1 MLDKSARTRDGRG
14 RFPRAPRPCFESI
27 IAGFGNSWSAWRT
40 LAIAIRGDSSN
51 NDDRSSIND
60 DRSSSVDS
68 RKGGTTPS
76 ATDPGTP
83 MYRALDEKFFD
94 QKLYQECTGRET
106 PPEGPVKEV
115 WAQVGRGGGK
125 TRAAAAAL
133 VATAI
138 RDYPSLAPGERGKAL
153 LLAQN
158 RGTARQSFNY
168 IRGIINSSKLLKRMI
183 IGETKSTISLNNGI
197 DIETITANYRH
208 VRGFSIVSAICDEV
222 AFWWIDQESAN
233 SDKEVLNAL
242 RPGLARVPGSVLWV
256 ISSPHAT
263 RGALYEANKKYFGN
277 AASDTVLFWVA
288 QTSVMNPTFSEAEIR
303 RAFDEDGS
311 SAKVEYDAEF
321 KKDAESFI
329 SSEAID
335 AVTETDRLMLPPGK
349 TTVYQAFIDTAGGA
363 GGDSTAMAIGHV
375 EEHRDLETPP
385 TFVVDAII
393 ERQPPFAPSETLKDF
408 AKVLKEYR
416 VSKVVGDRYAGAF
429 PAEAFSKAGVTF
441 EATENSKSQIYKA
454 VLPLITSGRVELLD
468 KPRLRNQLLNLER
481 KATAGRETIDHHR
494 GAHDDVANCVCGL
507 LVYLSEKGVKNHG
520 TQLRSGHFLKLL
532 WPSGDRFYCIGKS
545 PSGECIPGKRRKPA
559 KSNKKDTYH
568 LSDKLWAEIEAMDP
582 LP

>member
-1 MLDKSARTRDGRG
+1 MLDKSARLRDGRG
-14 RFPRAPRPCFESI
+14 RYPRAERPDFESI
-27 IAGFGNSWSAWRT
+27 IAGFGDSWSAWRT
-40 LAIAIRGDSSN
+40 LAIATQFREAQSAEPSSQ
-51 NDDRSSIND
+51 SAE
-60 DRSSSVDS
+60 RSSSLDQQE
-68 RKGGTTPS
+68 GGTTPPEIETRRPQHWAS
-76 ATDPGTP
+76 N
-83 MYRALDEKFFD
+83 KFFD

-138 RDYPSLAPGERGKAL
+138 RDYPSLAPGERGKAF

-158 RGTARQSFNY
+158 KGTARQSFNY
-168 IRGIINSSKLLKRMI
+168 INGILNSSKQLKRMI
-183 IGETKSTISLNNGI
+183 LTHTKSQIQLSNCV
-197 DIETITANYRH
+197 DIEIVTSTYRH
-208 VRGFSIVSAICDEV
+208 VRGFSCVAAVADEV

-233 SDKEVLNAL
+233 SDRQVLSAL

-263 RGALYEANKKYFGN
+263 RGALYEANKRYYAN
-277 AASDTVLFWVA
+277 EESDTVLFWKA
-288 QTSVMNPTFSEAEIR
+288 PTEIMTPTFSAEEIK

-311 SAKVEYDAEF
+311 SASVEYSAEF
-321 KKDAESFI
+321 KKDSETYI
-329 SSEAID
+329 SADAID
-335 AVTETDRLMLPPGK
+335 SVTPTDRLMLPPGK

-408 AKVLKEYR
+408 AKILKEYR

-481 KATAGRETIDHHR
+481 RATTGGREVIDHHR

-532 WPSGDRFYCIGKS
+532 WPSGDRYYCIGKS
-545 PSGECIPGKRRKPA
+545 PSGECIPGKRRRPA
-559 KSNKKDTYH
+559 KSNKDTYH

>member
-1 MLDKSARTRDGRG
+1 MLDKSARLRDGRG
-14 RFPRAPRPCFESI
+14 RYPRAPRPDFESI
-27 IAGFGNSWSAWRT
+27 IAGFGESWSAWRT
-40 LAIAIRGDSSN
+40 LAIATQSREAQSAE
-51 NDDRSSIND
+51 RSSQNVE
-60 DRSSSVDS
+60 RSSSSES
-68 RKGGTTPS
+68 RDGGSTPPEIETCS
-76 ATDPGTP
+76 PQHWASN
-83 MYRALDEKFFD
+83 KFFD

-106 PPEGPVKEV
+106 IPEGPVKEV

-125 TRAAAAAL
+125 TRAACAAL
-133 VATAI
+133 VGTAI
-138 RDYPSLAPGERGKAL
+138 KEYASLAPGERAKAF

-158 RGTARQSFNY
+158 RGTARQAFNY
-168 IRGIINSSKLLKRMI
+168 VRGILHSSKLLKRMI
-183 IGETKSTISLNNGI
+183 IGETKGTISLNNGI
-197 DIETITANYRH
+197 DIETITASYRH
-208 VRGFSIVSAICDEV
+208 VRGFSIVSAVADEV
-222 AFWWIDQESAN
+222 AFWWLDAESAN

-242 RPGLARVPGSVLWV
+242 RPGLARIPGSVLWV

-263 RGALYEANKKYFGN
+263 RGALYEANKRYYAN
-277 AASDTVLFWVA
+277 EESDTVLFWKA
-288 QTSVMNPTFSEAEIR
+288 PTEIMNPTFSAAEIR

-311 SAKVEYDAEF
+311 FASVEYSAEF
-321 KKDAESFI
+321 KKDSETYI
-329 SSEAID
+329 SADAID

-385 TFVVDAII
+385 SFVVDAII

-408 AKVLKEYR
+408 AKVLKEYKVTR
-416 VSKVVGDRYAGAF
+416 VVGDRFAGAF

-441 EATENSKSQIYKA
+441 EATDHSKSQIYKA

-494 GAHDDVANCVCGL
+494 GAHDDVANCVSGL
-507 LVYLSEKGVKNHG
+507 LVLLSEKGVKNHG

-532 WPSGDRFYCIGKS
+532 WPRRRPVLLHRQVPLGGVYSGQTS
-545 PSGECIPGKRRKPA
+545 PPPRNRIRI
-559 KSNKKDTYH
+559 H
-568 LSDKLWAEIEAMDP
+568 II
-582 LP
+582 

>member
-1 MLDKSARTRDGRG
+1 MLDKSARLRDGRG
-14 RFPRAPRPCFESI
+14 RYPRSPRLDFESI
-27 IAGFGNSWSAWRT
+27 IAGFGESWSSWRT
-40 LAIAIRGDSSN
+40 LAIATQSREAQSVE
-51 NDDRSSIND
+51 
-60 DRSSSVDS
+60 RSSSFDS
-68 RKGGTTPS
+68 RKGGTTPPENE
-76 ATDPGTP
+76 TRRPQHWT
-83 MYRALDEKFFD
+83 LNKFFD

-106 PPEGPVKEV
+106 IPEGPVKEV

-138 RDYPSLAPGERGKAL
+138 KEYPSLAPGERAKAF

-158 RGTARQSFNY
+158 RGTARQAFNY
-168 IRGIINSSKLLKRMI
+168 VRGILHSSKLLKRMI
-183 IGETKSTISLNNGI
+183 IGETKGTISLNNGI

-208 VRGFSIVSAICDEV
+208 VRGFSIVSAVADEV
-222 AFWWIDQESAN
+222 AFWWLDAESAN
-233 SDKEVLNAL
+233 SDREVLNAL

-263 RGALYEANKKYFGN
+263 RGALYEANKRYYAN
-277 AASDTVLFWVA
+277 EESNTVLFWKA
-288 QTSVMNPTFSEAEIR
+288 PTEIMNPTFSAEEIR

-311 SAKVEYDAEF
+311 SASVEYSAEF
-321 KKDAESFI
+321 KKDSETYI
-329 SSEAID
+329 SADAID

-375 EEHRDLETPP
+375 EEHSDLETPP

-408 AKVLKEYR
+408 AKILKEYH

-441 EATENSKSQIYKA
+441 EATEHSKSNLYKA

-468 KPRLRNQLLNLER
+468 KPRLRAPLLG
-481 KATAGRETIDHHR
+481 GR
-494 GAHDDVANCVCGL
+494 
-507 LVYLSEKGVKNHG
+507 
-520 TQLRSGHFLKLL
+520 
-532 WPSGDRFYCIGKS
+532 
-545 PSGECIPGKRRKPA
+545 
-559 KSNKKDTYH
+559 
-568 LSDKLWAEIEAMDP
+568 
-582 LP
+582 

>member
-1 MLDKSARTRDGRG
+1 MLDKSARLRDGRG
-14 RFPRAPRPCFESI
+14 RFPRAERPDFESI
-27 IAGFGNSWSAWRT
+27 IAGFGDSWSAWRT
-40 LAIAIRGDSSN
+40 LAIATQSREAQSAERSPQN
-51 NDDRSSIND
+51 AERSSHFEQQE
-60 DRSSSVDS
+60 
-68 RKGGTTPS
+68 GGTTPLGNES
-76 ATDPGTP
+76 DGRQYWASNKNFN
-83 MYRALDEKFFD
+83 YE
-94 QKLYQECTGRET
+94 LYKTCTGRET
-106 PPEGPVKEV
+106 IPEGPVKEV

-125 TRAAAAAL
+125 TRAACAAL
-133 VATAI
+133 VGTAI
-138 RDYPSLAPGERGKAL
+138 KEYASLAPGERAKAF

-158 RGTARQSFNY
+158 RGTARQAFNY
-168 IRGIINSSKLLKRMI
+168 VRGILHSSKLLKRMI
-183 IGETKSTISLNNGI
+183 IGETKGTISLNNGI
-197 DIETITANYRH
+197 DIETITASYRH
-208 VRGFSIVSAICDEV
+208 VRGFSIVSAVADEV
-222 AFWWIDQESAN
+222 AFWWLDAESAN

-263 RGALYEANKKYFGN
+263 RGALYEANKRYYAN
-277 AASDTVLFWVA
+277 EESNTVLFWKA
-288 QTSVMNPTFSEAEIR
+288 PTEIMNPTFSAAEIR

-349 TTVYQAFIDTAGGA
+349 TTAYRAFIDTAGGA

-375 EEHRDLETPP
+375 EEHRDLETPI
-385 TFVVDAII
+385 FIVDVIV
-393 ERQPPFAPSETLKDF
+393 ERKPPFAPSETLKDF
-408 AKVLKEYR
+408 AKILKEYR

-441 EATENSKSQIYKA
+441 EATDHSKSQIYKS
-454 VLPLITSGRVELLD
+454 VLPLITSARVQLLD

-481 KATAGRETIDHHR
+481 RATGGREKIDHHR

-507 LVYLSEKGVKNHG
+507 LVYLSEKGIKNHG
-520 TQLRSGHFLKLL
+520 TKIRSGHLIRIL
-532 WPSGDRFYCIGKS
+532 WPSGDRSYCIGKT
-545 PSGECIPGKRRKPA
+545 PDGRCIPGRRRRPA
-559 KSNKKDTYH
+559 KSNKDTYH

>member
-1 MLDKSARTRDGRG
+1 M
-14 RFPRAPRPCFESI
+14 RAQ
-27 IAGFGNSWSAWRT
+27 G
-40 LAIAIRGDSSN
+40 LATAADAIRGLQGLISS
-51 NDDRSSIND
+51 RLS
-60 DRSSSVDS
+60 RVSVKAGALGEHWLS
-68 RKGGTTPS
+68 LLNPVLLKALNLRRKTLNLRRLPSHKKGGRPRQKLR
-76 ATDPGTP
+76 
-83 MYRALDEKFFD
+83 RAAPNTGRQINFLNKT
-94 QKLYQECTGRET
+94 LYQECTGRET

-138 RDYPSLAPGERGKAL
+138 KEYPSLAPGERAKAF

-158 RGTARQSFNY
+158 RGTARQAFNY
-168 IRGIINSSKLLKRMI
+168 VRGILHSSKLLKRMI
-183 IGETKSTISLNNGI
+183 LSETKGTISLSNGI
-197 DIETITANYRH
+197 DIETITASYRH
-208 VRGFSIVSAICDEV
+208 VRGFSIVSAVADEV
-222 AFWWIDQESAN
+222 AFWWLDAESAN
-233 SDKEVLNAL
+233 SDKEVLSSL
-242 RPGLARVPGSVLWV
+242 RPGLARVSGSVLWV

-263 RGALYEANKKYFGN
+263 RGALYEANKRYWAN
-277 AASDTVLFWVA
+277 EDSNTVLFWKA
-288 QTSVMNPTFSEAEIR
+288 PTLLMNPTFSAQEIK

-335 AVTETDRLMLPPGK
+335 AVTETGRLMLPPGK

-393 ERQPPFAPSETLKDF
+393 ERQPPFAPSETLRDF
-408 AKVLKEYR
+408 ARVLQEFR

-429 PAEAFSKAGVTF
+429 PAEAFSKSGVTF
-441 EATENSKSQIYKA
+441 EATDHSKSQIYKA

-481 KATAGRETIDHHR
+481 RATGGRETIDHHR
-494 GAHDDVANCVCGL
+494 GAHDDVANCVSGL
-507 LVYLSEKGVKNHG
+507 LVLLSEKGVKNHG

-532 WPSGDRFYCIGKS
+532 WPSGDRYYCIGKS
-545 PSGECIPGKRRKPA
+545 TSGECIPGRRRKPA
-559 KSNKKDTYH
+559 KSNKDTYH
-568 LSDKLWAEIEAMDP
+568 LSDKLWAEIEALDNF
-582 LP
+582 